1 MNAVWKTFLSM
12 SFSGGLLILAL
23 LLGKRFLKDRISRQ
37 WQYYIWLAA
46 VARLLLPFGPEVS
59 LLGEAYQAVDH
70 AITQVITQAASG
82 NAAWEIIQDV
92 LLQPQEPVSDAA
104 GGGPAFT
111 AGSER
116 DLSLLYISE
125 PTREAEISD
134 AVFCFR
140 KKIIK

>member
-104 GGGPAFT
+104 G
-111 AGSER
+111 
-116 DLSLLYISE
+116 
-125 PTREAEISD
+125 
-134 AVFCFR
+134 
-140 KKIIK
+140 